1 MQNRFKFRAW
11 NTMTKTMKEIAQLT
25 FDKDTIQSRCYDK
38 NKTTLHLLFQK
49 HIILMQSTGLKD
61 KTGKLIYEGDIL
73 KFYAQSI
80 IDAMAREPLKERIGV
95 AVWNEEELKFD
106 VSVDNGKNVVPNL
119 CKKTDDNNFEII
131 GNIYENPELL
141 EVKCK

>member
-1 MQNRFKFRAW
+1 MQNRFKFRCW
-11 NTMTKTMKEIAQLT
+11 CVNKNQWETGKVYLDNEGRIYDDFHRVKEET
-25 FDKDTIQSRCYDK
+25 
-38 NKTTLHLLFQK
+38 
-49 HIILMQSTGLKD
+49 HIINFWTGLKD

-141 EVKCK
+141 EEKK

>member
-1 MQNRFKFRAW
+1 MQNRFKFR
-11 NTMTKTMKEIAQLT
+11 L
-25 FDKDTIQSRCYDK
+25 YDK
-38 NKTTLHLLFQK
+38 KEKEMRYEVYATDYDLSQTNNYRFV
-49 HIILMQSTGLKD
+49 LMQCTGLKD
-61 KTGKLIYEGDIL
+61 KNGKLIFEGDIL
-73 KFYAQSI
+73 KFYSQSI

-141 EVKCK
+141 EEKK

>member
-1 MQNRFKFRAW
+1 MQNRFKFRCW
-11 NTMTKTMKEIAQLT
+11 CVNKNQWEKGKVYLDNEGRIYDDFHRVKEET
-25 FDKDTIQSRCYDK
+25 
-38 NKTTLHLLFQK
+38 
-49 HIILMQSTGLKD
+49 HIINFWTGLKD
-61 KTGKLIYEGDIL
+61 KNGKLIYEGDIL
-73 KFYAQSI
+73 KFYSQSI

-141 EVKCK
+141 EEKK

>member
-1 MQNRFKFRAW
+1 MQNRFKFRIWDKIDKRFMSGSIFIDCRKGA
-11 NTMTKTMKEIAQLT
+11 MTGNMPE
-25 FDKDTIQSRCYDK
+25 DKYVIQ
-38 NKTTLHLLFQK
+38 
-49 HIILMQSTGLKD
+49 QSTGLKD

-131 GNIYENPELL
+131 GNIYENPDLL
-141 EVKCK
+141 EEKK